1 MRVLRNSAIV
11 ALALAAALLVVRS
24 SIVRMYRMGAASM
37 APTLCVGDGIWVNLV
52 AYDLRIPFTDWAALS
67 ITDPAPGEIV
77 LCSLSGRKHHVV
89 KRVLAVGGDTVA
101 IVDDRLIINDTG
113 IRHEILDPGE
123 FSRIDEGNNLGDLFA
138 REFTA
143 DTSHIITYHSAGS
156 PVPVLRSITVPDDS
170 YFLIGDNRGNSWDS
184 RYPEFGCV
192 PRSRILGRVIGN
204 GRKFGARAAASD
216 VQEEGLGTRDSGLA
230 RNKELGVRG

>member
-11 ALALAAALLVVRS
+11 VAVLAIVLLVVRS

-37 APTLCVGDGIWVNLV
+37 APTLCVGDGVWVNLM
-52 AYDLRIPFTDWAALS
+52 AYDLRIPFTDWVALV
-67 ITDPAPGEIV
+67 TGDPEHGELV

-101 IVDDRLIINDTG
+101 IVDDRLMIND
-113 IRHEILDPGE
+113 IVVRQEVLDPE
-123 FSRIDEGNNLGDLFA
+123 AFSRINEANHLGNLFA

-143 DTSHIITYHSAGS
+143 DTSHIITYHSSGS
-156 PVPVLRSITVPDDS
+156 PVPILRSITVPDDS

-192 PRSRILGRVIGN
+192 PRSMILGRVIGE
-204 GRKFGARAAASD
+204 GREFGEPA
-216 VQEEGLGTRDSGLA
+216 E
-230 RNKELGVRG
+230 